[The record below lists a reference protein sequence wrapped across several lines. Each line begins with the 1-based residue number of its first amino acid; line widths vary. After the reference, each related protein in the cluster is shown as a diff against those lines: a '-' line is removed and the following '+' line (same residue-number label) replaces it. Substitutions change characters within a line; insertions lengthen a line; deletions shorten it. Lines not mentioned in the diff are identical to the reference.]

1 MRERERERAQ
11 HSGGKRVRMCEEGL
25 RASVTSGVNTE
36 EAASD
41 GGLSGRGRTW
51 S

>member
-1 MRERERERAQ
+1 M
-11 HSGGKRVRMCEEGL
+11 RMCEEGL

-36 EAASD
+36 EPAGD
-41 GGLSGRGRTW
+41 GGLSGRGQNR